1 MGKKWQILFSWA
13 PKSLWVVDCSHE
25 IKRQLLLGRKPM
37 TNPDNVLKNRDITW
51 PTKVC
56 IVKSMVFPVVMYGCE
71 SWTIK
76 KAELQRTDAFKL
88 WCWRRL
94 LRAHWIAGRSDQ
106 WFLNEINSEYPLEGL
121 MLHEAPILQP
131 PNVKSRLIGK
141 DPDAGKD
148 WGQEKKGATGD
159 EMFGWHHRLKWIW
172 VGANSGR

>member
-71 SWTIK
+71 SRKQLDMTEQLNWTDTLSHYLTSNVTGNTTDNKNRTEGGKNTNQSFNTGFYMPHNLLSLVFNYQSCLSPSIHK
-76 KAELQRTDAFKL
+76 QRQQDKVHPI
-88 WCWRRL
+88 RHRQ
-94 LRAHWIAGRSDQ
+94 SS
-106 WFLNEINSEYPLEGL
+106 FLP
-121 MLHEAPILQP
+121 
-131 PNVKSRLIGK
+131 
-141 DPDAGKD
+141 
-148 WGQEKKGATGD
+148 
-159 EMFGWHHRLKWIW
+159 
-172 VGANSGR
+172 